1 MPRAPVWFGRPGAA
15 LRAAPGRQTPP
26 PRRVP
31 HGARL
36 PHPQPAS
43 IGNMGGP
50 GGAGR
55 PGGHA
60 GAAAQRGSAPLRTRC
75 QASPGSGRVG
85 VAHPPPRRAPS
96 GNQLPRA
103 SACPSVIRRL
113 PRGSR
118 KVGTDTWGG
127 GGGARS
133 VLKRGPGPM
142 PRAPVWF
149 GRPGRLGRPGRQT
162 PPPRRVPHGARLP
175 HPQPASIGNM
185 GVAWGRRKVGRP
197 RRGGGVLRAQG
208 PQNRRKGGGQR
219 PPPLRCGR
227 FAPPPPRQAPRRFRQ
242 PQKAAKSQAFHLT

>member
-1 MPRAPVWFGRPGAA
+1 MQNPSARGGRRRGAKRPETGARAYALGPRLVWR
-15 LRAAPGRQTPP
+15 PGRQTPP

-43 IGNMGGP
+43 IGNMEGVP

-60 GAAAQRGSAPLRTRC
+60 GAVAQRGSAPLRTRC

-96 GNQLPRA
+96 GNLLPRA

-118 KVGTDTWGG
+118 KVGADTWGG

-133 VLKRGPGPM
+133 ALKERTRGQG
-142 PRAPVWF
+142 PRAGSFVWQA
-149 GRPGRLGRPGRQT
+149 GGSPT
-162 PPPRRVPHGARLP
+162 
-175 HPQPASIGNM
+175 
-185 GVAWGRRKVGRP
+185 GRP
-197 RRGGGVLRAQG
+197 R
-208 PQNRRKGGGQR
+208 
-219 PPPLRCGR
+219 PPNAA
-227 FAPPPPRQAPRRFRQ
+227 APPPPGFPPTPKRQCQ
-242 PQKAAKSQAFHLT
+242 SQAFHLT